1 MKRILGLLLV
11 LVAFLFSFYFYS
23 QKLQP
28 LSVIFP
34 KREVIGFLP
43 YWLLSR
49 ADTDYSQ
56 YISNLT
62 YFSLSLNDDGTVQKY
77 VNPGESE
84 PGYYALTSGK
94 ADKFLKAAKEKEL
107 ILSLAVFSS
116 DDETITTLLNQPK
129 QSAQNLIRDIS
140 PMMKKYGFTELNLD
154 IEQVNEASPEARLK
168 FTRFVKAVKNN
179 LNPEVIKSLSID
191 ITGSSLIK
199 KTNLVNPYKIEPYVD
214 KIIIMAY
221 DYHYGGSYVT
231 GAVAPGTGAG
241 IISEFDTVT
250 AIEKALVKLPAKKII
265 LGIPNYGYEW
275 ETISDLPRS
284 ATIPGTSLVIS
295 NQRAE
300 KLLADNLSYQ
310 PVFDEIDKEIYLIY
324 PDEETGTYHQLFY
337 PDERATK
344 YKTDLAKQYGLAGLA
359 VWALG
364 YEGKTILAPLA
375 GYRN

>member
-1 MKRILGLLLV
+1 MKRIFGLFLV
-11 LVAFLFSFYFYS
+11 LMAFLLSYYFYN

-43 YWLLSR
+43 YWLLDR
-49 ADTDYSQ
+49 ASEDYSQ
-56 YISNLT
+56 YITNLT
-62 YFSLSLNDDGTVQKY
+62 YFSLGLNEDATVQKY
-77 VNPGESE
+77 TSPGESE
-84 PGYYALTSGK
+84 PGHYALTSGK
-94 ADKFLKAAKEKEL
+94 ANKFLQMAKEKEL
-107 ILSLAVFSS
+107 TLSLAVFSS
-116 DDETITTLLNQPK
+116 DDEIIAEIIKYPE
-129 QSAQNLIRDIS
+129 QNARNMLKSLKPI
-140 PMMKKYGFTELNLD
+140 MQKYGFTELNLD
-154 IEQVNEASPEARLK
+154 IEQVSEASPEARLK

-199 KTNLVNPYKIEPYVD
+199 KTNLVDPAKIEPYVD

-241 IISEFDTVT
+241 IISEFDTVS

-275 ETISDLPRS
+275 ETLSRLPRS

-300 KLLADNLSYQ
+300 KLLADNPDFQ
-310 PVFDEIDKEIYLIY
+310 PKFDETDKEIYLIY
-324 PDEETGTYHQLFY
+324 PDKKTGTYHQAYF
-337 PDERATK
+337 PDKRATQ
-344 YKTDLAKQYGLAGLA
+344 YKVDLAKQYDLAGLA

-364 YEGKTILAPLA
+364 YEGDTILNPLA

>member
-1 MKRILGLLLV
+1 MKRIIVLLLI
-11 LVAFLFSFYFYS
+11 LATFLLSFYFFS

-28 LSVIFP
+28 LSMIFP

-43 YWLLSR
+43 YWLLDR
-49 ADTDYSQ
+49 AKDDYSP
-56 YISNLT
+56 YINNLT
-62 YFSLSLNDDGTVQKY
+62 YFSLSLNKDATIQKY
-77 VNPGESE
+77 TSPGESE
-84 PGYYALTSGK
+84 PGYYALTSGR
-94 ADKFLKAAKEKEL
+94 ADKFLQMAKSKEL
-107 ILSLAVFSS
+107 TLSLAVFSS
-116 DDETITTLLNQPK
+116 DDEIIAEIIKKPK
-129 QSAQNLIRDIS
+129 INARKMLQSVKPVMN
-140 PMMKKYGFTELNLD
+140 KYGFSELNLD
-154 IEQVNEASPEARLK
+154 IEQVSEASPEARLQ
-168 FTRFVKAVKNN
+168 FTKFVKAIKNN
-179 LNPEVIKSLSID
+179 LDPELIKSLSID

-199 KTNLVNPYKIEPYVD
+199 KTNLVNPFAIAPYVD

-241 IISEFDTVT
+241 IIAEFDTVS
-250 AIEKALVKLPAKKII
+250 AIEKALAKLPPEKII

-300 KLLADNLSYQ
+300 KLLLDNPDFQ
-310 PVFDEIDKEIYLIY
+310 PEFDETDKETYLIY
-324 PDEETGTYHQLFY
+324 PDKKTGTYHQAYF
-337 PDERATK
+337 PDERATQ
-344 YKTDLAKQYGLAGLA
+344 YKVDLAKKYGLAGLA

-364 YEGKTILAPLA
+364 YEGETILDPLA